1 MPDAVPSISEYIF
14 TLSLSLNRRVWMIS
28 KKLNILL
35 ICENGRQMFH
45 YCIMRLPRKNV
56 LFLWH
61 FCKGMLHAQDVIIQ
75 AFSSVSLCCAFSP
88 RDLPVFCEW
97 RDGLRLWSRLVV
109 TRGDGLRS
117 AARMGETLKLQFL
130 CYRAA
135 RTSSPP
141 FIRSSFSSSTC
152 CFSSFCH
159 LVSLLEAVWHPRQ

>member
-14 TLSLSLNRRVWMIS
+14 TLSLSLNGRVWMIS
-28 KKLNILL
+28 KKLNICWFVKIGGKCSTIVLCDCRGKMCFSYD
-35 ICENGRQMFH
+35 IFSKECSMH
-45 YCIMRLPRKNV
+45 RLSLYK
-56 LFLWH
+56 LFLQ
-61 FCKGMLHAQDVIIQ
+61 C
-75 AFSSVSLCCAFSP
+75 LCCAFSP

-109 TRGDGLRS
+109 TRGDDLRS

-135 RTSSPP
+135 KTNSPP